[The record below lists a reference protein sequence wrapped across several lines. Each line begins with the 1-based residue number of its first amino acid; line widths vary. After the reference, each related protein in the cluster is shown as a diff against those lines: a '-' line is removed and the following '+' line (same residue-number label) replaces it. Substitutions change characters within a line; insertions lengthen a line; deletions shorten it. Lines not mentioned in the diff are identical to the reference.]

1 MIEKASQRIE
11 LAVPETRVMGDPLRG
26 LLHGRRFQ
34 RAAHHP
40 ALLGA
45 RDQAGRFQH
54 CEVLHE
60 TRQRHGVR
68 LGEFGHAARALVQLR
83 QHTAA
88 RGVGQRG
95 EDEIELGVVIL
106 NHLV

>member
-1 MIEKASQRIE
+1 MIEKASQRVE
-11 LAVPETRVMGDPLRG
+11 LAVPETLVMRDPLRG

-40 ALLGA
+40 AFLGA

-54 CEVLHE
+54 RQVLHKAG
-60 TRQRHGVR
+60 QRHGVR
-68 LGEFGHAARALVQLR
+68 LREFGHAARALVQLR
-83 QHTAA
+83 QHAAA

-95 EDEIELGVVIL
+95 EDQIELGVVIL